1 MYEFNCHRIA
11 ADDSTATR
19 AVTLGR
25 VARLEG
31 GVVIR
36 SLEILILTVVYL
48 AAPVAA
54 PAEVRD
60 ASRAGFTS
68 ENVATV
74 PVDATAASPS
84 P

>member
-1 MYEFNCHRIA
+1 M
-11 ADDSTATR
+11 
-19 AVTLGR
+19 
-25 VARLEG
+25 
-31 GVVIR
+31 R

-74 PVDATAASPS
+74 PVDATATPPS